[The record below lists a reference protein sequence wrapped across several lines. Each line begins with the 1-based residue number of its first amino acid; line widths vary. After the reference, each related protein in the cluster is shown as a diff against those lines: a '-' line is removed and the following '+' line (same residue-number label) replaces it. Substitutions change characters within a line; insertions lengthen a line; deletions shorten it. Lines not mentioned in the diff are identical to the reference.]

1 MTKKLSLGGFYSA
14 LGTVFSKS
22 LLSSFDYVD
31 VERYCALLE
40 AYQSDKKRIK
50 TSEALEELECRISE
64 DYFKKVFLAQTQVMH
79 YASVLYP
86 AYMFIMSED
95 LAEDWLAI
103 VDFHKKYARDHSLH
117 QPLTAYIV
125 AELLGYGN
133 PSNALKIPV
142 SSKDLL
148 SFCTESIFTSCNYV
162 FEYAKEA
169 GVPNSLLNPC
179 GSINK
184 NSVAFQYWMDLFYR
198 TALLSALFHDMGYPW
213 QYLGRIGYSLGKST
227 NALKPSIA
235 SVSSIMDRYK
245 NRMVLLPFRQ
255 YQKPRVGQPSFVAEE
270 MYEKIKKAMEQTHG
284 LPGGIAFL
292 ELNDAIRSYPCN
304 SPLVAQ
310 HDFSIEWAAMG
321 IVMHDMVSQHKK
333 DASLHIDFLKDPL
346 SSIVSLADYLEEFHR
361 PNVSFTHAARSSK
374 IIYSHACE
382 KAVVSVNGN
391 TLNVEM
397 KYAKKSDL
405 ANANHFKKEET
416 EDYFGG
422 SSPYIDMKSI
432 GVDRVVFK
440 AALK

>member
-1 MTKKLSLGGFYSA
+1 MNKRLSLDGLYRA
-14 LGTVFSKS
+14 LDTVFSRTVS
-22 LLSSFDYVD
+22 SSFDYID
-31 VERYCALLE
+31 VKRYCALLE
-40 AYQSDKKRIK
+40 AYRGDKKRIK
-50 TSEALEELECRISE
+50 ISEALDELECRMS
-64 DYFKKVFLAQTQVMH
+64 DNYFKKVFLAQTQVMH
-79 YASVLYP
+79 YASALYP

-95 LAEDWLAI
+95 LAEDWLAT
-103 VDFHKKYARDHSLH
+103 VDFHKRFARDHSLH

-142 SSKDLL
+142 SSNDLL

-169 GVPNSLLNPC
+169 GVPDSLLNPS
-179 GSINK
+179 GSLNK
-184 NSVAFQYWMDLFYR
+184 NSVTFQYWMDLFYQ

-213 QYLGRIGYSLGKST
+213 QYLGRIGYPLGKST

-235 SVSSIMDRYK
+235 SVPLIMDRYK

-255 YQKPRVGQPSFVAEE
+255 YQKPRIGQPSFVAEE
-270 MYEKIKKAMEQTHG
+270 MYEKIRMAIEQTHG

-304 SPLVAQ
+304 SPFVAQ

-333 DASLHIDFLKDPL
+333 DASLHIDFLTDPL

-361 PNVSFTHAARSSK
+361 PNVSFTHGVRSSK

-382 KAVVSVNGN
+382 EAIVSVNGH
-391 TLNVEM
+391 TLNVKM
-397 KYAKKSDL
+397 KYTKKSHL
-405 ANANHFKKEET
+405 ASANLFKKEET

-422 SSPYIDMKSI
+422 SLPYIDMKSI
-432 GVDRVVFK
+432 GIDQVVFK
-440 AALK
+440 AVLK